1 MKMAAALPTDTRKNG
16 MGEVAD
22 LLVRYPDRPI
32 LCLVWLDSNQL
43 QIDHDKHTKTP
54 TARVKHIEPLI
65 SEYDHDTAVGLLHRA
80 YLGRTSEQLEL
91 DLGFNVP
98 PKEFPMPQLPVSRW
112 RGIDHQGNISADVL
126 AEPPDDQEPEVDKDD
141 ETGPPEVDMDALPDA
156 GEDEAASEEVDPD
169 AEKAT
174 ASDG

>member
-1 MKMAAALPTDTRKNG
+1 MKMAAALPGDSRKNG

-65 SEYDHDTAVGLLHRA
+65 SEYDHDTAVRLLHRA
-80 YLGRTSEQLEL
+80 YQARTSEQLEL

-98 PKEFPMPQLPVSRW
+98 AKDFLPPISRW
-112 RGIDHQGNISADVL
+112 RGIDNQGNVSVDAM
-126 AEPPDDQEPEVDKDD
+126 AEPPDDPEEGTDKDD
-141 ETGPPEVDMDALPDA
+141 ETGPPEVDMDKPSTVPSPNF
-156 GEDEAASEEVDPD
+156 EDD
-169 AEKAT
+169 
-174 ASDG
+174 